1 MYLFCFFPVGSFQGP
16 HVEIF
21 LVIFVRK
28 LTKCSHMTIV
38 CVDFCRFRKVSFD
51 TRMRRAIFSCFFSW
65 FSSDVK
71 RKRLQKKEK
80 KNPYDRCLLKCLEL
94 VKLHRGQTVFYRF
107 LLARDY
113 RKVGFC
119 VVVWSWMHS
128 RSEWTNMQNNN
139 IWFRIYIY
147 FIDWFRCVNCRV
159 GVTDAPCL

>member
-28 LTKCSHMTIV
+28 LTKYSHMTIV

-71 RKRLQKKEK
+71 RKRLQKKERK
-80 KNPYDRCLLKCLEL
+80 KCPTIDVSLLKCLEL
-94 VKLHRGQTVFYRF
+94 VKLHRGQTLFYQF

-119 VVVWSWMHS
+119 VVVDLECIHTHVC
-128 RSEWTNMQNNN
+128 EIIT
-139 IWFRIYIY
+139 FDFG
-147 FIDWFRCVNCRV
+147 FIFI
-159 GVTDAPCL
+159 L